1 MRNRG
6 PAQIPKRIDSI
17 KFSLMNPNEIRK
29 MSSVEVKTADTYK
42 DDGHAYKQGLMD
54 PKMGVIDPG
63 VRCDTCGN
71 KYEECPS
78 HFGHISLELPVMHIG
93 FTMLIKLSL
102 KATCNSCSKIL
113 LHDKPGTH
121 PIDPEKSEQDFYR
134 QRIHDVMIKHGV
146 GSTEFAKMIKEIE
159 KVTTKATNAICMHCG
174 SAQGKIILDKP
185 TTFKEKKDKGEHK
198 LNPRDIREWLEKIPD
213 EHLIFLGMDYAS
225 SRPEWTI
232 MKVLPVPPITVRP
245 SITLD
250 SGDRSEDDL
259 THKLVDVLRINQRLR
274 ENRDAGAPQ
283 LIVEDLWELLQ
294 YHITTYFDN
303 QTSGIPPAR
312 HRSGRPLKTLT
323 QRLKGKEGRFR
334 SNLSGKRVNFCA
346 RTVIS
351 PDPNLGINEVG
362 VPVVT
367 AKELTVPIR
376 VTSRNREQ
384 LRQMILRGPDV
395 HPGVNYVIRNDTSR
409 VRITDRTKFIWSG
422 FRCLNSQCHSGSDD
436 EPYPGMRPDLNSVL
450 PAPNF
455 LPGLELSKKMRRTH
469 LGDFEE
475 EWVVDLDRTLSN
487 LGGEDE
493 RGRSLPE
500 DDPRAVIHQ
509 RWIWEQSNPEDY
521 LPEHLEVHC
530 PHCGSPA
537 TEDEYGESYRTEV
550 EDRLS
555 TFDRDG
561 NPKPGVIVERHL
573 IDGDVAIFNRQP
585 SLHRMSM
592 MVHEVRVMPGKTFR
606 FNLADC
612 TPYNADF
619 DGDEMNLHVIQSE
632 EARAEAKILMRVQ
645 EHIITPRYGGAVI
658 GGIHDHISGAY
669 LLTQGGRILPRNLAL
684 EILGSVGWEGE
695 LPELVEKDGISGY
708 RGADILSLIVPGG
721 FTLSYLSRSGDQVN
735 VEAGNVTGT
744 IDKRGIGA
752 EDGRL
757 LDAVVQTHGT
767 EVGAEFLNRMTKMT
781 IAMCTSL
788 GFTTGIDDEDLP
800 PEAKEEI
807 DEINR
812 EASEAVDTELSKY
825 GNDGRRYETRP
836 GRTPLETLEENI
848 LQILD
853 SGKAK
858 SGDVAKRYLGET
870 NAAVVMATSGARGS
884 MDNLAMMA
892 GSIGQPKVRGKRLER
907 GYQDRVLSHFPRGV
921 KGAKEKGFVSSSF
934 KRGLE
939 PTEFFMLSVSGRES
953 LVDTAVRTSKSGYM
967 QRRLINAMDDLKV
980 NDDLMR
986 SVRNTADR
994 IIQFEYGEDGVDP
1007 ARSRK
1012 GSPIPIDQVL
1022 DAALGGDS

>member
-1 MRNRG
+1 M
-6 PAQIPKRIDSI
+6 
-17 KFSLMNPNEIRK
+17 E
-29 MSSVEVKTADTYK
+29 K
-42 DDGHAYKQGLMD
+42 D
-54 PKMGVIDPG
+54 V
-63 VRCDTCGN
+63 
-71 KYEECPS
+71 
-78 HFGHISLELPVMHIG
+78 
-93 FTMLIKLSL
+93 
-102 KATCNSCSKIL
+102 
-113 LHDKPGTH
+113 
-121 PIDPEKSEQDFYR
+121 
-134 QRIHDVMIKHGV
+134 
-146 GSTEFAKMIKEIE
+146 
-159 KVTTKATNAICMHCG
+159 
-174 SAQGKIILDKP
+174 
-185 TTFKEKKDKGEHK
+185 
-198 LNPRDIREWLEKIPD
+198 
-213 EHLIFLGMDYAS
+213 

-245 SITLD
+245 SITLE

-274 ENRDAGAPQ
+274 ENRDSGAPQ

-294 YHITTYFDN
+294 YHCTTYFDN

-312 HRSGRPLKTLT
+312 HRSGRPLKTLS

-362 VPVVT
+362 VPVKT

-376 VTSRNREQ
+376 ATSRNREQ

-395 HPGVNYVIRNDTSR
+395 HPGVNYIIRGDRFR
-409 VRITDRTKFIWSG
+409 VRITDRTKYIWAG
-422 FRCLNSQCHSGSDD
+422 FRCLNPDCHCGSEE
-436 EPYPGMRPDLNSVL
+436 EPYMGYRPDLNEVL

-455 LPGLELSKKMRRTH
+455 LPGLVLKEQMRRNPMTDE
-469 LGDFEE
+469 LLP
-475 EWVVDLDRTLSN
+475 EWSVDLDRTLSN
-487 LGGEDE
+487 LRGEGED
-493 RGRSLPE
+493 GNPLAE
-500 DDPRAVIHQ
+500 DNPDGAIHH
-509 RWIWEQSNPEDY
+509 RWKWEVENPDEY
-521 LPEHLEVHC
+521 LPDHLEVKC
-530 PHCGSPA
+530 PHCGSPDI
-537 TEDEYGESYRTEV
+537 EDEHGNLYPTEV

-555 TFDRDG
+555 TYDRDG
-561 NPKPGVIVERHL
+561 NPRPGVVVERHL
-573 IDGDVAIFNRQP
+573 IDGDVTIFNRQP

-592 MVHEVRVMPGKTFR
+592 LVHEIRVMEGKTFR

-632 EARAEAKILMRVQ
+632 EARAEARILMRVQ
-645 EHIITPRYGGAVI
+645 EHIISPRYGGSVI
-658 GGIHDHISGAY
+658 GGIHDHITGAY
-669 LLTQGGRILPRNLAL
+669 LLTHGEAFLPMPVAMDVLSS
-684 EILGSVGWEGE
+684 IGWEGE
-695 LPELVEKDGISGY
+695 IPPSVERNGQTGLLGNDVFSLLVK
-708 RGADILSLIVPGG
+708 GG
-721 FTLSYLSRSGDQVN
+721 FTLNFKNRAGEEVKVSQGDVSGS
-735 VEAGNVTGT
+735 

-767 EVGAEFLNRMTKMT
+767 DRGADFINKMTKMT
-781 IAMCTSL
+781 IAICTAM

-807 DEINR
+807 ERINT
-812 EASEAVDTELSKY
+812 EASASVDSELEKF
-825 GNDGRRYETRP
+825 GKDGRKYEARP
-836 GRTPLETLEENI
+836 GRTPHETLEENI
-848 LQILD
+848 LTILD
-853 SGKAK
+853 AAKAET
-858 SGDVAKRYLGET
+858 GNVAKAQLGDD
-870 NAAVVMATSGARGS
+870 NSAVLMATSGARGS

-907 GYQDRVLSHFPRGV
+907 GYQDRVLSHFPRKV
-921 KGAKEKGFVSSSF
+921 KGSKEKGFVSSSF

-980 NDDLMR
+980 ANDGMG

-1007 ARSRK
+1007 ARSRGGMPFDVSK
-1012 GSPIPIDQVL
+1012 VL
-1022 DAALGGDS
+1022 DDALGGEN

>member
-93 FTMLIKLSL
+93 FTQLIKLSL

-323 QRLKGKEGRFR
+323 QRLKGKEGSFR

-422 FRCLNSQCHSGSDD
+422 FR
-436 EPYPGMRPDLNSVL
+436 
-450 PAPNF
+450 
-455 LPGLELSKKMRRTH
+455 
-469 LGDFEE
+469 
-475 EWVVDLDRTLSN
+475 
-487 LGGEDE
+487 
-493 RGRSLPE
+493 
-500 DDPRAVIHQ
+500 
-509 RWIWEQSNPEDY
+509 
-521 LPEHLEVHC
+521 
-530 PHCGSPA
+530 
-537 TEDEYGESYRTEV
+537 
-550 EDRLS
+550 
-555 TFDRDG
+555 
-561 NPKPGVIVERHL
+561 
-573 IDGDVAIFNRQP
+573 
-585 SLHRMSM
+585 
-592 MVHEVRVMPGKTFR
+592 
-606 FNLADC
+606 
-612 TPYNADF
+612 
-619 DGDEMNLHVIQSE
+619 
-632 EARAEAKILMRVQ
+632 
-645 EHIITPRYGGAVI
+645 
-658 GGIHDHISGAY
+658 
-669 LLTQGGRILPRNLAL
+669 
-684 EILGSVGWEGE
+684 
-695 LPELVEKDGISGY
+695 
-708 RGADILSLIVPGG
+708 
-721 FTLSYLSRSGDQVN
+721 
-735 VEAGNVTGT
+735 
-744 IDKRGIGA
+744 
-752 EDGRL
+752 
-757 LDAVVQTHGT
+757 
-767 EVGAEFLNRMTKMT
+767 
-781 IAMCTSL
+781 
-788 GFTTGIDDEDLP
+788 
-800 PEAKEEI
+800 
-807 DEINR
+807 
-812 EASEAVDTELSKY
+812 
-825 GNDGRRYETRP
+825 
-836 GRTPLETLEENI
+836 
-848 LQILD
+848 
-853 SGKAK
+853 
-858 SGDVAKRYLGET
+858 
-870 NAAVVMATSGARGS
+870 
-884 MDNLAMMA
+884 
-892 GSIGQPKVRGKRLER
+892 
-907 GYQDRVLSHFPRGV
+907 
-921 KGAKEKGFVSSSF
+921 
-934 KRGLE
+934 
-939 PTEFFMLSVSGRES
+939 
-953 LVDTAVRTSKSGYM
+953 
-967 QRRLINAMDDLKV
+967 
-980 NDDLMR
+980 
-986 SVRNTADR
+986 
-994 IIQFEYGEDGVDP
+994 
-1007 ARSRK
+1007 
-1012 GSPIPIDQVL
+1012 
-1022 DAALGGDS
+1022 